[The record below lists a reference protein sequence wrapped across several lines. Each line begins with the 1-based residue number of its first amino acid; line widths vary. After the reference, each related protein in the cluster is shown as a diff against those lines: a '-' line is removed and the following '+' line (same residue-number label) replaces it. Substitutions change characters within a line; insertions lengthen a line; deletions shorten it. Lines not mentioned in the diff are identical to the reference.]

1 MVSITRIFTDT
12 VKGGSVK
19 ALTIK
24 DLLQGVLDGKYN
36 LDDSLAVYVYAQP
49 TDTYEYVKVVKTDK
63 QLLQQVDIFV
73 EKIKEAK

>member
-1 MVSITRIFTDT
+1 M
-12 VKGGSVK
+12 K

-36 LDDSLAVYVYAQP
+36 LDDSLAVYVYDQP
-49 TDTYEYVKVVKTDK
+49 TDTYEYVKFVKTDK